1 MAIVEQPFRQVRSD
15 ESGAAGEQGFHLE
28 VLVSLVA

>member
-15 ESGAAGEQGFHLE
+15 EPGAAGEQSFHLE
-28 VLVSLVA
+28 VLTSLVT